1 MTSGS
6 TLTLSDYDQSLG
18 AGTPS
23 LYRMFCLREMPNVD
37 RLVSALGRTLE
48 RFPRYATRIVL
59 TDDGRSKLVPLE
71 QPLALELRPAAN
83 WAAETFRVEDVPH
96 FVRGLTTEAAKPVLA
111 VTLTPVTNG
120 AVLGVSFSH
129 AVGDMYSYY
138 LFHAYWNEQ
147 MRLAVGADAGRG
159 QRYVRLVTASGASP
173 QRWRDGSL
181 EDRAGNTKYDYDVI
195 SFGQDELEALRAELE
210 KDGTFPSLNEA
221 LTAYIVHRFGRKLVG
236 RTSGLRLRVPVN
248 VRGAH
253 PLLPEDYIGNAIIE
267 VLVPLGELADTPA
280 AARATAHRIRET
292 VRAAR
297 KPQNIA
303 SIIAVDEGGI
313 RLLGKDLPVYDRRTD
328 ILSTN
333 LSKMH
338 FHKLDFG
345 AGPPVRVFGM
355 AYNGLWI
362 AATENGL
369 EAHIKCIR
377 GSHSSNEDTLP
388 LVSHTARATR

>member
-18 AGTPS
+18 VGTPA

-37 RLVSALGRTLE
+37 RLVFSLGKTLE

-59 TDDGRSKLVPLE
+59 TDNGRSKLVPLE
-71 QPLALELRPAAN
+71 EPLALELRPAAN
-83 WAAETFRVEDVPH
+83 WAPETFRIEDVPQ
-96 FVRGLTTEAAKPVLA
+96 FVQALTTEAEKPVLA

-147 MRLAVGADAGRG
+147 MRLAVGADTGRG
-159 QRYVRLVTASGASP
+159 QRYARLATASGSSP
-173 QRWRDGSL
+173 QRWEENSL
-181 EDRAGNTKYDYDVI
+181 EGEDRAKNTKYYYDVI

-221 LTAYIVHRFGRKLVG
+221 LTAYIVHRFGCKLMG
-236 RTSGLRLRVPVN
+236 RTSGLRLRVPVD
-248 VRGAH
+248 VRGTH

-297 KPQNIA
+297 RPQNIE
-303 SIIAVDEGGI
+303 STIAVDEGGI
-313 RLLGKDLPVYDRRTD
+313 KLLGKDLPVYDRHTD
-328 ILSTN
+328 IISTN

-345 AGPPVRVFGM
+345 GGPPVRVFGM
-355 AYNGLWI
+355 AYNGLCI

-369 EAHIKCIR
+369 EARTKWIR
-377 GSHSSNEDTLP
+377 GPHFF
-388 LVSHTARATR
+388 